1 MSIIYPGEIESI
13 LGDLEHDASLTH
25 RQRWVLCDALWDD
38 SEEWRWNSERD
49 ETFRRL
55 HALEQALGCVESG
68 RQLALDVIDTTIQI
82 DLLWNSCQ
90 GPYAQITVPASDGP
104 VIKRRELQES
114 ATGPTLAVALVVALT
129 KVRLNLWRDEQEKKQ
144 KREQDD
150 ATAGLERAPQGDVK
164 VVLLNGG
171 AA

>member
-13 LGDLEHDASLTH
+13 LGDLKHDASLTH
-25 RQRWVLCDALWDD
+25 RQRWALCDILWSDP
-38 SEEWRWNSERD
+38 EEWRWNRERD

-90 GPYAQITVPASDGP
+90 GPYAKITVPGSDGP

-129 KVRLNLWRDEQEKKQ
+129 KVRLNLWRDEQEAKK
-144 KREQDD
+144 KREQDAQED
-150 ATAGLERAPQGDVK
+150 RPERAPVGDVK
-164 VVLLNGG
+164 VVLLSGG
-171 AA
+171 AP